1 MAIAKVLK
9 KASGPSEICGKM
21 AVLSFLLSL
30 CAQPPVSSH
39 TKVHFVNL
47 VHTMF
52 LNGGLSVVRSLA
64 NDL

>member
-1 MAIAKVLK
+1 MAIAIVLK
-9 KASGPSEICGKM
+9 KASGPSEICEEM
-21 AVLSFLLSL
+21 AVLSFLLSF
-30 CAQPPVSSH
+30 PVSSH
-39 TKVHFVNL
+39 TKVHFINL